1 MKTKIE
7 YIEILESKSKKCVA
21 RIDLLTAKM
30 EKSSG
35 ELKIQHI
42 SELKGLHTI
51 QYQIKEQ
58 IKKIEEAS
66 GNKWKMNLVIASR
79 VWDALSIGK
88 VINSPKI

>member
-7 YIEILESKSKKCVA
+7 YIEILELKSKKCGA

-30 EKSSG
+30 EKSSR
-35 ELKIQHI
+35 ELNIQYV

-51 QYQIKEQ
+51 QYQLKDQ

-66 GNKWKMNLVIASR
+66 GNKWKMDLVIATR
-79 VWDALSIGK
+79 AWDALSIGK
-88 VINSPKI
+88 VINSPKT